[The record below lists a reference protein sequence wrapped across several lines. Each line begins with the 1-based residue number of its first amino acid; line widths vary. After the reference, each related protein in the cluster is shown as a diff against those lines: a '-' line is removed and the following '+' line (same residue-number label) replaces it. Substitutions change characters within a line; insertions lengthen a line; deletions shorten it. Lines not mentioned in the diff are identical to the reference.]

1 MVWVVNEHERL
12 SIFTLRHKLKKRNSA
27 FIAVLYFPVT
37 VGSGLMSITRTLKC
51 VCTGLKFAVEYYTYF
66 LFLPPI
72 IDYLQ
77 QVEDYIAKITW
88 GRGSW
93 FMQGLL
99 FYFSLHSLMIHVIQ
113 FGIIV
118 AKLLWNIYF
127 NLDFVLWLTKC
138 VNYI

>member
-1 MVWVVNEHERL
+1 
-12 SIFTLRHKLKKRNSA
+12 
-27 FIAVLYFPVT
+27 
-37 VGSGLMSITRTLKC
+37 
-51 VCTGLKFAVEYYTYF
+51 
-66 LFLPPI
+66 
-72 IDYLQ
+72 
-77 QVEDYIAKITW
+77 
-88 GRGSW
+88 
-93 FMQGLL
+93 MQGLL

>member
-12 SIFTLRHKLKKRNSA
+12 SIFTLRHKLKKRNCFYCCSI
-27 FIAVLYFPVT
+27 FHCHSRVWTNVHNSYPKMCLYRPQVCSWVLH
-37 VGSGLMSITRTLKC
+37 
-51 VCTGLKFAVEYYTYF
+51 
-66 LFLPPI
+66 LFSPSSTNHWLPSTSWR
-72 IDYLQ
+72 LCCQ
-77 QVEDYIAKITW
+77 ITW